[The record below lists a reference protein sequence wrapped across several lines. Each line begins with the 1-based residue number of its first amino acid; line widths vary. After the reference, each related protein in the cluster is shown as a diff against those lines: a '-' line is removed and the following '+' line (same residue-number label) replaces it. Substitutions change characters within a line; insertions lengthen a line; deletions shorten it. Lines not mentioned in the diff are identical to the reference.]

1 MRIRIRKRIQKMS
14 KNNDFISN
22 LRKEIDE
29 AREALAAAH
38 DEFRWAA
45 PHFVE
50 TACANV
56 KLAEERYSALLRQY
70 KEAIK

>member
-1 MRIRIRKRIQKMS
+1 MKQASDLAANIRAELDK
-14 KNNDFISN
+14 
-22 LRKEIDE
+22 
-29 AREALAAAH
+29 AREALAAAQN
-38 DEFRWAA
+38 EFGWAA

-70 KEAIK
+70 KDAIK